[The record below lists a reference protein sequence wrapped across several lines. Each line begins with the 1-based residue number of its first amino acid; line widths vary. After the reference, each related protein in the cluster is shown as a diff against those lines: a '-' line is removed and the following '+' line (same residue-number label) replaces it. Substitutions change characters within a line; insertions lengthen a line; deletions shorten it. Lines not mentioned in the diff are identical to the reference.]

1 MHTRR
6 SILATSV
13 AAAAAVLFSAPTAG
27 FAAPVAEELE
37 AGAATPL
44 SAAPWF
50 RVFIGSKKWVDSRV
64 SDMAL
69 AEASRG
75 RSAVLDADGELS
87 ERVRRNAARFEDMA
101 DIPMP
106 GHPEAARYPGDRRR
120 SLIAEMRM
128 DPFGVHIQNIDD
140 MAVTGRRSKG
150 DTGWP
155 NLMFMCG
162 YDTSLGV
169 PMEDVDAAM
178 ARLMAG
184 TKRYQWDGVRVFHEH
199 DGEITARFLR
209 FAEEYHEAAVPTEG
223 RLA

>member
-6 SILATSV
+6 TILATSV
-13 AAAAAVLFSAPTAG
+13 AAAAAAFLSAPAAAA
-27 FAAPVAEELE
+27 AAPGTEEFEAVA
-37 AGAATPL
+37 A
-44 SAAPWF
+44 SSQSRAPWF

-69 AEASRG
+69 TEASRG

-87 ERVRRNAARFEDMA
+87 ERVRRNAARFEGTA
-101 DIPMP
+101 DISLP

-128 DPFGVHIQNIDD
+128 YPFGVHIQNIDD

-155 NLMFMCG
+155 NTMFLCG
-162 YDTSLGV
+162 HDTSLGV
-169 PMEDVDAAM
+169 PIEDVDAAM

-184 TKRYQWDGVRVFHEH
+184 TKRYHWDGVRVFHEH
-199 DGEITARFLR
+199 DGEITPRFLR
-209 FAEEYHEAAVPTEG
+209 FADRHDVSVDPDRRRPA
-223 RLA
+223 